1 VEAETVPGSKRKIRR
16 RSRAEWDET
25 LKRHEESGL
34 SAREF
39 CKQEGLALS
48 TFMRWAKRE
57 QASPSFVDIT
67 PREESASASRWE
79 LEIELPQGIQL
90 RFRG

>member
-1 VEAETVPGSKRKIRR
+1 MSGPKKKIRR

-25 LKRHEESGL
+25 LKRYEESGL
-34 SAREF
+34 SRRDF

-57 QASPSFVDIT
+57 QASPPPFVEIT
-67 PREESASASRWE
+67 PREESPAASGWE

-90 RFRG
+90 RFRS

>member
-1 VEAETVPGSKRKIRR
+1 
-16 RSRAEWDET
+16 
-25 LKRHEESGL
+25 
-34 SAREF
+34 
-39 CKQEGLALS
+39 
-48 TFMRWAKRE
+48 MRWAKRE
-57 QASPSFVDIT
+57 QALPPFVEIT